1 MKESVPRARKLMPK
15 MIARRRAPDAD
26 LPAGRSSQKCEIRHT
41 ARLQL
46 RRSRLCLG
54 APTLKVSSLLYD
66 EGVRDAARRAYA
78 PGQAIRQNRRPI
90 PTYHAM

>member
-1 MKESVPRARKLMPK
+1 MPE
-15 MIARRRAPDAD
+15 MIARSRAPDAD

-46 RRSRLCLG
+46 RHALLCVG

-78 PGQAIRQNRRPI
+78 SGQAIRQNRRPI
-90 PTYHAM
+90 PMYHAM